1 MRQGEL
7 QSRRQ
12 SSSHLSHLSSALEAG
27 TAGLWVAIRGICG
40 PGPRR
45 VLGWGGSPGTLQ
57 PHRGQGKAASDP
69 QAGPKLS
76 RLAKAIS
83 EYGDITLLLPG
94 CWLGGA
100 TLYGCT
106 GCSLHKT
113 EVAMGLEAW
122 SSSPKIYD
130 PSLNL

>member
-7 QSRRQ
+7 QSSRQ
-12 SSSHLSHLSSALEAG
+12 SSSRLSHLSSDLVAG
-27 TAGLWVAIRGICG
+27 PAGLWVAIRGICG

-45 VLGWGGSPGTLQ
+45 GLGLQ
-57 PHRGQGKAASDP
+57 PHQGQGKAASDP

-76 RLAKAIS
+76 RLVKAIS

-122 SSSPKIYD
+122 SSGPKIYD